1 MGLYSG
7 EYRRGWELI
16 RKTFAG
22 LIFRKGNSFE
32 LQINF
37 HMNIKLFILVLRYHE
52 EREGDGR

>member
-1 MGLYSG
+1 MIL
-7 EYRRGWELI
+7 
-16 RKTFAG
+16 AG

-37 HMNIKLFILVLRYHE
+37 HINIKLFILVLRYHE